1 MGVPVDDSGVTDAV
15 LLERLARGEPDAL
28 GAVFDRHASAV
39 TRYAWALAADRRDV
53 EELVQDTFLTAWRR
67 GAAIPQESL
76 LPWLLVTCRNLNLN
90 LQRARA
96 KHRADELRD
105 DLLAAS
111 GAQRADDDSED
122 AREQLRWVM
131 AEIERLPAVDRR
143 VCELCLIEG
152 RSYAEAAEQLGLT
165 VGAVKQRVLRSR
177 TRLRKVVT
185 DDEN

>member
-1 MGVPVDDSGVTDAV
+1 MTDAA
-15 LLERLARGEPDAL
+15 LLERLVRGEPEAL

-39 TRYAWALAADRRDV
+39 TRYAWALASDRRDV

-67 GAAIPQESL
+67 GASIPQESL
-76 LPWLLVTCRNLNLN
+76 LPWLLVTCRNHALN
-90 LQRARA
+90 LQRLRA
-96 KHRADELRD
+96 KHRAHELRD
-105 DLLAAS
+105 DVLVAS
-111 GAQRADDDSED
+111 GIGLTGGDDSDD
-122 AREQLRWVM
+122 ARDQLRWVM

>member
-1 MGVPVDDSGVTDAV
+1 MPVDDSGMTDAA
-15 LLERLARGEPDAL
+15 LLERLARGEPEAL

-39 TRYAWALAADRRDV
+39 TRYAWALASDRRDV

-67 GAAIPQESL
+67 GASIPQESL
-76 LPWLLVTCRNLNLN
+76 LPWLLVTCRNHALN
-90 LQRARA
+90 LQRLRA

-105 DLLAAS
+105 DLLSTS
-111 GAQRADDDSED
+111 GIGVEGGGDD
-122 AREQLRWVM
+122 ARDQLRWVM
-131 AEIERLPAVDRR
+131 AEIEKLPAVDRR